1 MFLKSGKFDMLDLVR
16 SRTFNNNKPF
26 YSKKSGIFKSLH
38 NFVAK
43 KTYLKI
49 TSQQT
54 MSFLTA
60 IGLKLFDI
68 L

>member
-16 SRTFNNNKPF
+16 SGTFNNNKPF

-43 KTYLKI
+43 KLPENYKPANDVI
-49 TSQQT
+49 FNSNR
-54 MSFLTA
+54 FEV
-60 IGLKLFDI
+60 I
-68 L
+68 

>member
-43 KTYLKI
+43 NLPENYKPANDVI
-49 TSQQT
+49 FNSNR
-54 MSFLTA
+54 FEVC
-60 IGLKLFDI
+60 DI